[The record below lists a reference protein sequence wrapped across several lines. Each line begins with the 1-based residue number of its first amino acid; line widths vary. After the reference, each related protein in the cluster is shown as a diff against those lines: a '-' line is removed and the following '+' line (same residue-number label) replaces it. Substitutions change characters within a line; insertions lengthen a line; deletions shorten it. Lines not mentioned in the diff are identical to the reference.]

1 MKGKSLYALGAV
13 LLISCSSCSAGRI
26 HEKSYLRAVAVE
38 GAAERKLSLVF
49 FSEDGAVTA
58 SGKDTGEARENAEL
72 KTGRAV
78 FTGYT
83 ELIIV
88 EGKDCRGLLEYMLK
102 EWRVSPS
109 CRVICGNGELL
120 LECDAEQLIERAE
133 QAEKKGIAPDCGI
146 VSVLGELYSRGCAEV
161 AELRSD
167 GTAVSRV
174 IY

>member
-1 MKGKSLYALGAV
+1 MKGKYLYALGAA

-38 GAAERKLSLVF
+38 DGAERKLSLVF
-49 FSEDGAVTA
+49 FSEEDAVTV
-58 SGKDTGEARENAEL
+58 SGRDTDEARENAEL

-88 EGKDCRGLLEYMLK
+88 DGKNCRGLLEYMLK

-109 CRVICGNGELL
+109 CRVVCGDSGLL
-120 LECDAEQLIERAE
+120 LECGAEELIGRAG

-146 VSVLGELYSRGCAEV
+146 VRVLGELYSKGCASV
-161 AELRSD
+161 AELRGD